1 MAIDFNKPCPQCG
14 IKNSAEETY
23 KPPGIM
29 LPNTEEDTALYLR
42 CSGCGYTCTAE
53 TWNDPRRVKDIL
65 WELKTPG

>member
-1 MAIDFNKPCPQCG
+1 M
-14 IKNSAEETY
+14 T
-23 KPPGIM
+23 PGIL
-29 LPNTEEDTALYLR
+29 LPNIEEDTALYLR